1 MKALLIYPLFPKSFW
16 SFDKAIELAGRK
28 AILPPL
34 GLVTVA
40 GILPESWDLRLVDR
54 NVEELTEA
62 DWDWAELVIFSGMI
76 VQKPD
81 MLEQIREAKR
91 RGISVAVGGPYAT
104 ALPNEVIE
112 AGADFRVLDEGEIT
126 LPMLVEAIEKGETEG
141 TFRALE
147 RPDVSAS
154 PVPRFDLLKLDAYS
168 EMAVQFS
175 RGCPFQCE
183 FCDIIVLYGRKPRTK
198 SPEQM
203 IKELEFLYEL
213 GWRRSIFMVDDNF
226 IGNKRNVKLML
237 KELAPWMKEKGYP
250 FTFSTEASVDLAQDQ
265 EMMDLMTACNFGA
278 VFLGVETPDED
289 SLTLTQKFQNNRDP
303 LSESIHKI
311 ASSGIRVMAGFIIG
325 FDGEKKGAGDRIVQ
339 FVEKCSVPTALF
351 SMLQA

>member
-54 NVEELTEA
+54 DVGELTEA
-62 DWDWAELVIFSGMI
+62 DWDCEEMVIFSGMI

-154 PVPRFDLLKLDAYS
+154 AVPR
-168 EMAVQFS
+168 
-175 RGCPFQCE
+175 
-183 FCDIIVLYGRKPRTK
+183 
-198 SPEQM
+198 
-203 IKELEFLYEL
+203 
-213 GWRRSIFMVDDNF
+213 
-226 IGNKRNVKLML
+226 
-237 KELAPWMKEKGYP
+237 
-250 FTFSTEASVDLAQDQ
+250 
-265 EMMDLMTACNFGA
+265 
-278 VFLGVETPDED
+278 
-289 SLTLTQKFQNNRDP
+289 
-303 LSESIHKI
+303 
-311 ASSGIRVMAGFIIG
+311 
-325 FDGEKKGAGDRIVQ
+325 
-339 FVEKCSVPTALF
+339 
-351 SMLQA
+351 